1 MPVASYVFPNTDVD
15 DMGKIGKE
23 LYSRKKLENNLYLIK
38 KKKEIKMEQE
48 IKKRSL
54 FRFSTV
60 DE

>member
-38 KKKEIKMEQE
+38 KKKRNKNGIGDQE
-48 IKKRSL
+48 KVIIPFL
-54 FRFSTV
+54 NCG
-60 DE
+60 